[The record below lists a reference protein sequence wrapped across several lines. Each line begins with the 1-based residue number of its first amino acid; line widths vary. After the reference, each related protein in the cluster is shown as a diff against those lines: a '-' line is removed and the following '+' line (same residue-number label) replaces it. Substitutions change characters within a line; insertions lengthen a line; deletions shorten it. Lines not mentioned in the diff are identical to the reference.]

1 MKKHTTLLLAGILA
15 AGTALAGNPDRA
27 GSAGAGQL
35 LINPW
40 AASNGLAGINMASVK
55 GLESTFNNVAGLAFV
70 NRNELTFSNSMYLS
84 GTGISINSVGFA
96 TKVGDSGVLGLD
108 VSSMS
113 FGDIPITTEDLPEGG
128 IGSFSPAFSRLG
140 VSYAREFSNS
150 IYGGLTMRIVSESI
164 SNVRASGVCFD
175 AGIRYITGENDKLRF
190 GIALRNVGAPMRY
203 AGDGLTV
210 TATPQ
215 GADEGLTVFQRS
227 EKYELPS
234 LGNIGLAV
242 DVVSNDNN
250 TVTINGQF
258 VSNSFTKDQLGASLE
273 ANLGDRLVL
282 RGGYLWEQGLLNAA
296 QDVSTAYTGPAGG
309 IGLNLPAGTEAVL
322 KLDYSY
328 RTTNPFNGTHTLGVK
343 IAIRGSRS
351 IFPILHEREGFD
363 PLVRVH
369 DCAGML
375 CSKHDH
381 F

>member
-1 MKKHTTLLLAGILA
+1 MKKHTSLLLAASMVL
-15 AGTALAGNPDRA
+15 GTAFAGNPDRA

-40 AASNGLAGINMASVK
+40 AASNGLAGTNMASVV

-70 NRNELTFSNSMYLS
+70 QRNELAFSNSMYLS
-84 GTGISINSVGFA
+84 GTGISLNSLGFA
-96 TKVGDSGVLGLD
+96 TKVGDSGVLGMT
-108 VSSMS
+108 VTSMN

-128 IGSFSPAFSRLG
+128 IGSFSPAFSNIG
-140 VSYAREFSNS
+140 VTYAKEFSNS
-150 IYGGLTMRIVSESI
+150 IYGGITLRIIGESI

-175 AGIRYITGENDKLRF
+175 AGIRYVTGEDDRLKF

-215 GADEGLTVFQRS
+215 GADGSLTMFQRS

-234 LGNIGLAV
+234 LVNIGVAV
-242 DVVSNDNN
+242 DVVNNDN
-250 TVTINGQF
+250 TLVTATGQF
-258 VSNSFTKDQLGASLE
+258 VSNSFTKDQFGGGVE
-273 ANLGDRLVL
+273 ATLGDRLVL
-282 RGGYLWEQGLLNAA
+282 RGGYLWEQGLLTAS

-309 IGLNLPAGTEAVL
+309 IGLNLPAGEGATL

-343 IAIRGSRS
+343 IS
-351 IFPILHEREGFD
+351 L
-363 PLVRVH
+363 
-369 DCAGML
+369 
-375 CSKHDH
+375 
-381 F
+381 